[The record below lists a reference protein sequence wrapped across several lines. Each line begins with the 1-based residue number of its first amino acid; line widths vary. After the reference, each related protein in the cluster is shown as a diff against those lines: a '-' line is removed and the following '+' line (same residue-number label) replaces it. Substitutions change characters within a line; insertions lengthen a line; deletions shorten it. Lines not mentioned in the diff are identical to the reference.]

1 MDPKNIEKHL
11 SNAIKENINNPGYLC
26 KFFKNNGYKKIINKI
41 RETNKK
47 YKNKTQILRKIL
59 AEKIKELENQQY
71 KKEDLEKFFSKTYEI
86 YKVKPHFII
95 EYKKYPDLD
104 KLVKRAKTETSK

>member
-1 MDPKNIEKHL
+1 
-11 SNAIKENINNPGYLC
+11 
-26 KFFKNNGYKKIINKI
+26 
-41 RETNKK
+41 ETNKK

-104 KLVKRAKTETSK
+104 KLVKRAKTE